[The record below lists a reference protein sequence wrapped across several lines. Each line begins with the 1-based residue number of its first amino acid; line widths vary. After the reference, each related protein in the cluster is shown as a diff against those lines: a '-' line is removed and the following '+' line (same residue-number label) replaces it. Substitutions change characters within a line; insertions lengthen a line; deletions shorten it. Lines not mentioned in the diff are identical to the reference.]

1 MFSNEL
7 KLSEIWIYP
16 IKSLGGIPLTSS
28 RVSPKGLQYDRR
40 WMLVDEKGTFMTQ
53 RAFPRMAKFK
63 LKLREDHLQIRF
75 DEDRLEVPLII
86 KTGKELKVQIWNDM
100 VTALEASDDLSEWFM
115 ERLGINCRLVFFPEE
130 NPRLVDPQYALNSD
144 HASLADAY
152 PFLIIGQES
161 LNDLNSRLDTPV
173 PMNRFRPNF
182 VFTGGEAFHEDHWK
196 EFAIGK
202 NRFVAVKPCS
212 RCVLTTVNQDTGE
225 KGIEPLKTLSTYR
238 RVENKTYF
246 GQNLIA
252 LDYTEVHVN
261 DVIRISPV

>member
-16 IKSLGGIPLTSS
+16 IKSMGGIPVTAA
-28 RVSPKGLQYDRR
+28 RVLPKGLQYDRR
-40 WMLVDEKGTFMTQ
+40 WMLADENGTFLTQ
-53 RAFPRMAKFK
+53 RAFPKMAGFK
-63 LKLREDHLQIRF
+63 LIVQEDHMQIHF
-75 DEDRLEVPLII
+75 EQDKIEVPLTI
-86 KTGKELKVQIWNDM
+86 KTGSELKVQIWNDM
-100 VTALEASDDLSEWFM
+100 VLALDAGNDFSKWFT
-115 ERLGINCRLVFFPEE
+115 ERMGMNCKLVFFPEE
-130 NPRLVDPQYALNSD
+130 NPRLVDPQFAIHSD

-161 LNDLNSRLDTPV
+161 LNDLNSRLDMPV

-182 VFTGGEAFHEDHWK
+182 VFTGGEPFDEDRWK

-225 KGIEPLKTLSTYR
+225 KGVEPLKTLSTYR

-261 DVIRISPV
+261 DVIRT